1 MNIENGILYLNAN
14 IDNVEIESIAQFI
27 KENIDQINEVI
38 VDEKSTVT
46 SSCLFSLLFSIR
58 KTKEDISIPL
68 LDKDNDIESFGNVT
82 FLRDK

>member
-1 MNIENGILYLNAN
+1 MG
-14 IDNVEIESIAQFI
+14 
-27 KENIDQINEVI
+27 EVI